1 MGLDDLIP
9 GDTEDNEEEEE
20 EKDDFLLD
28 VIEEIEQDEESQQ
41 NNDVDYVIGDEDVT
55 VDYSSIDDDVID
67 MTEEV
72 IEFETGKGWDC
83 PDCGFEIGTVF
94 KKPRVV
100 CGKCKTVL
108 VDMVADQRPIGDSE
122 IQYENENDTPDSD
135 EAVEQASLDAW

>member
-1 MGLDDLIP
+1 MGLDDLTP
-9 GDTEDNEEEEE
+9 GDTEDGGEKEEEE
-20 EKDDFLLD
+20 DDFLLD
-28 VIEEIEQDEESQQ
+28 VIQEIEQEGEENQE
-41 NNDVDYVIGDEDVT
+41 NDVDYIIGDEDIT

-83 PDCGFEIGTVF
+83 PECGFEMGTVF
-94 KKPRVV
+94 KQPRLV

-108 VDMVADQRPIGDSE
+108 VDMVADQRPIGDNE
-122 IQYENENDTPDSD
+122 VEYEEEKETSDTD